1 MRGVIV
7 YPGTLLVHSF
17 TKNSF
22 TKIMFAR
29 LKYLCVSRLW
39 ALLLCLCLM
48 PTTLCAQELDA
59 KVTVNAQKIEGT
71 NTAVFEALQE
81 ALKEFINTRQ
91 WTNLQ
96 FRPNERISCSFSIT
110 IEKYDDAT
118 GDATASLMVQSSR
131 PVYNS
136 AYTTTVFSTNDP
148 NFSFNYREFDQ
159 LEFNADV
166 IDKDLTALIAYYAYL
181 IIGMDLDTM
190 APLGGTDVLETAKTI
205 VTNSQSLLL
214 SAKGW
219 KAFDDEK
226 NRFAIINDY
235 LDNGMEDYRKF
246 QYKYYRE
253 GLDIMAEN
261 ADRGR
266 AAITEA
272 FDLLKA
278 ARENKPMSR
287 LPELFTEYKRDEIVN
302 IYVGKATAKEKE
314 ELYELLSRINASQN
328 TYWRKIQK

>member
-1 MRGVIV
+1 MTDTGMMFIFLLQIV
-7 YPGTLLVHSF
+7 RWG
-17 TKNSF
+17 
-22 TKIMFAR
+22 A
-29 LKYLCVSRLW
+29 
-39 ALLLCLCLM
+39 
-48 PTTLCAQELDA
+48 
-59 KVTVNAQKIEGT
+59 
-71 NTAVFEALQE
+71 
-81 ALKEFINTRQ
+81 
-91 WTNLQ
+91 
-96 FRPNERISCSFSIT
+96 
-110 IEKYDDAT
+110 
-118 GDATASLMVQSSR
+118 
-131 PVYNS
+131 
-136 AYTTTVFSTNDP
+136 
-148 NFSFNYREFDQ
+148 
-159 LEFNADV
+159 
-166 IDKDLTALIAYYAYL
+166 
-181 IIGMDLDTM
+181 
-190 APLGGTDVLETAKTI
+190 
-205 VTNSQSLLL
+205 SQSLLL

-253 GLDIMAEN
+253 GLDVMAEN